1 MQIRIALPEDAA
13 AVTELLLRTY
23 PVLMASSYDPDALAG
38 ALPVMTKANPE
49 LLASGRYY
57 VAEEAGRLV
66 GCGGWSLDQPG
77 SGKVEV
83 GLSHLRHFATDPE
96 MTRRGIGRS
105 IILQCAADAR
115 KEGAT
120 RFQAFA
126 GLNAEPFYRSLGL
139 VRLSVFDLAMGPTAT
154 LPAVL
159 MEGPLPSQG
168 S

>member
-1 MQIRIALPEDAA
+1 MHIRIALPVDAA

-23 PVLMASSYDPDALAG
+23 PTLMASSYDAGLLAA
-38 ALPVMTKANPE
+38 ALPVMTRANPE
-49 LLASGRYY
+49 LLASGKYY
-57 VAEEAGRLV
+57 VAEEDGRLV

-77 SGKVEV
+77 SGRIEA

-105 IILQCAADAR
+105 IILRCAADAAAH
-115 KEGAT
+115 GTT

-139 VRLSVFDLAMGPTAT
+139 KRLAVFDLAMGPTAT

-159 MEGPLPSQG
+159 MEGPLPS
-168 S
+168 